1 MGRSV
6 LEQRIHSEV
15 QTLLQ
20 QFMSK
25 RQAFDAGDPIY
36 VSVSNVMNA
45 LSFGGHFQHDDHRFK
60 EMIEKMNVNFSNVGL
75 SGIGTFI
82 PGLIHLPGDMLK
94 IKQTLKNAKDVYGF
108 LREFATEHLQ
118 NYDENNIDNFASAF
132 IKEMKKQE
140 STKESSTFTS
150 KYFSQAR
157 LACS

>member
-20 QFMSK
+20 QFRSK
-25 RQAFDAGDPIY
+25 QQAFDAGDPIY

-45 LSFGGHFQHDDHRFK
+45 LLFGGHFDHDDSRFK
-60 EMIEKMNVNFSNVGL
+60 EMIRKMNEFFASVGL

-82 PGLIHLPGDMLK
+82 PGLVHLPGDVFK
-94 IKQTLKNAKDVYGF
+94 IKKTLKNAKDIYGF
-108 LREFATEHLQ
+108 LRVFATEYLQ

-140 STKESSTFTS
+140 KAKEKSTFTS
-150 KYFSQAR
+150 KYVFCLS
-157 LACS
+157 